1 MITHR
6 YANKTYMQGQ
16 LVQFKT
22 LLFDKWY
29 YWMVDGDGTTYLTPE
44 NDEGQPSFL

>member
-6 YANKTYMQGQ
+6 YRAKTKVHGQ
-16 LVQFKT
+16 EVRFRTELFGKT
-22 LLFDKWY
+22 Y

-44 NDEGQPSFL
+44 GEDGQPSFL